1 MSFGHLD
8 SPVRTG
14 MQRKPR
20 PPPLRRPE
28 ARSDDR
34 ARVLADQLTLIAS
47 MEILPMIE
55 RESSIGSDW
64 NDPSRGS
71 FRLSERSFVLDA
83 GGGGAAAVGGGG
95 SRASASDPLAV
106 TRAS

>member
-34 ARVLADQLTLIAS
+34 ARVLADQLPLIAS

-55 RESSIGSDW
+55 RESSIGSDGMIPLEDRFDFR
-64 NDPSRGS
+64 NDPSSLTREEGG
-71 FRLSERSFVLDA
+71 RRPWEGEDPGRVPPIRSL
-83 GGGGAAAVGGGG
+83 
-95 SRASASDPLAV
+95 
-106 TRAS
+106 